1 MCNCMKTY
9 KIVYEDGR
17 RGGKKVEISFKAPD
31 MTTAKKLTNKKLYNK
46 KFRIVSIT
54 EIS

>member
-1 MCNCMKTY
+1 MCNCEKTY

-17 RGGKKVEISFKAPD
+17 RGGKRVEISFKAPNAE
-31 MTTAKKLTNKKLYNK
+31 TAKKLTNKKLFNK
-46 KFRIVSIT
+46 KFRIISIT